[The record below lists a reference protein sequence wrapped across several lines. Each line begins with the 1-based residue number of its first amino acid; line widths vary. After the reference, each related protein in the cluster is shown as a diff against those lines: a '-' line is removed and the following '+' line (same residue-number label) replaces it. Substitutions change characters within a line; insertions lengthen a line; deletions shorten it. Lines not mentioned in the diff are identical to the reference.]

1 MPNRITITAG
11 SVTLEAELNDGPTAQ
26 AIWEALPISGRANTW
41 GDEIYFTI
49 PVQAEEEPDARADVT
64 VGELGYWPVG
74 SAFCIFFGPT
84 PASDGPEPRAASP
97 VNILGRVL
105 GDATEFRQVGAGDA
119 VTLEKQQGTA
129 GQHGPVS

>member
-1 MPNRITITAG
+1 MRIKITVGA
-11 SVTLEAELNDGPTAQ
+11 VELDAELNDTAT
-26 AIWEALPISGRANTW
+26 ARKVADALPLRTSFNTW

-49 PVQAEEEPDARADVT
+49 PVQAEEEPDARADVE

-84 PASDGPEPRAASP
+84 PASDGPQPRAASP

-105 GDATEFRQVGAGDA
+105 GDATEFRQVPGGVE
-119 VTLEKQQGTA
+119 VTLSQL
-129 GQHGPVS
+129 

>member
-1 MPNRITITAG
+1 MASRITIAAG
-11 SVTLEAELNDGPTAQ
+11 SVTLEAELNDGPTAK
-26 AIWEALPISGRANTW
+26 AIWDALPITGRANTW

-49 PVQAEEEPDARADVT
+49 PVQAEQEPDARADVE

-84 PASDGPEPRAASP
+84 PASDGLQPRAASP

-105 GDATEFRQVGAGDA
+105 GDATEFRQVPGGAE
-119 VTLEKQQGTA
+119 VTLSQL
-129 GQHGPVS
+129 